1 MTTAYA
7 SSAAAD
13 DDASLAVA
21 AASGDRIAFAAIY
34 DRYANRLHDYCVGM
48 LRDREAAADCV
59 QDVFVTAA
67 TRLGQLREPDRLRS
81 WLYAIAR
88 NEALARIR
96 ERRREQPSDDLP
108 EIASS
113 EPDLATVAA
122 RTELADLIKDACGG
136 LTDRDQVVLELSFRQ
151 GLSGPEL
158 AAALGVTPRNAN
170 TLVDRLRETIARSLG
185 ALLVCRQ
192 VRTDPARC
200 PELAA
205 IVENWDGQFTVL
217 MRKRVARHID
227 SCAVCE
233 ERRASMVTPAAL
245 LGSTPLLI
253 PAPAWLR
260 EATLSHAAGAV
271 PSPGTDS
278 WWPPND
284 FDVSDLPD
292 KATPPDQRPG
302 YLRRHMG
309 AVIGVAVIIVGGG
322 AALAGMP
329 RFYSVDPA
337 GVTGNPTPTT
347 APPSAHVVSGSNPTP
362 EPAGTP
368 LPRIEKTRPPESS
381 PEPPAPSSPTGTPVQ
396 QVPPAVP
403 VTPPDVGDGPALPP
417 RGPGKTIPGP
427 VGPVQPPRNPG
438 PVPPPSQPGGPVT
451 SGGQDGPVT
460 PPKSGPIVDPGPAK
474 PPANPPKS
482 PEGPVINPGRVPP
495 HRNGGS
501 NSCTPPTCIQPSGP
515 LQ

>member
-21 AASGDRIAFAAIY
+21 AASGDRAAFAAIY
-34 DRYANRLHDYCVGM
+34 DRYANRLHDYCIGM
-48 LRDREAAADCV
+48 LRDRDAAADCV

-88 NEALARIR
+88 NEALAVIR

-158 AAALGVTPRNAN
+158 AEALGVTPRNAN

-192 VRTDPARC
+192 VRADPARC

-233 ERRASMVTPAAL
+233 EKRASMVTPAAL

-253 PAPAWLR
+253 PAPTWLR
-260 EATLSHAAGAV
+260 DATLSHAGSAV
-271 PSPGTDS
+271 PSTGTDS

-284 FDVSDLPD
+284 IDVSDLPD
-292 KATPPDQRPG
+292 KALPAAEQRPG
-302 YLRRHMG
+302 YLRRHIG
-309 AVIGVAVIIVGGG
+309 AVIGVAVIVAGGG
-322 AALAGMP
+322 AALAAMP

-337 GVTGNPTPTT
+337 GVTGQPTPSTP
-347 APPSAHVVSGSNPTP
+347 APSAHVLSGSNPPP

-368 LPRIEKTRPPESS
+368 LPRIEKTHPPQSS
-381 PEPPAPSSPTGTPVQ
+381 PEPLPPPEPSSTPVQ
-396 QVPPAVP
+396 IIQPVVP
-403 VTPPDVGDGPALPP
+403 VTPPDIGNGPVLPP
-417 RGPGKTIPGP
+417 RNPGKTIPGP
-427 VGPVQPPRNPG
+427 VGPV
-438 PVPPPSQPGGPVT
+438 PPPHNPGPVT

-474 PPANPPKS
+474 PPVNPPKS
-482 PEGPVINPGRVPP
+482 PDGPVINPGRVPP
-495 HRNGGS
+495 HRIGGS
-501 NSCTPPTCIQPSGP
+501 NNCTPPTCIQPSGP